1 VRYDW
6 QDVREVGR
14 LYKIRMLE
22 VRNLRH
28 VSLCQRNLK
37 NDDESDEPVGSSFKV
52 EPVLVAALRLL
63 ALLSAL
69 DDAKAVFDEN
79 QSSSS
84 DVELDLGDSEE

>member
-1 VRYDW
+1 
-6 QDVREVGR
+6 
-14 LYKIRMLE
+14 
-22 VRNLRH
+22 
-28 VSLCQRNLK
+28 
-37 NDDESDEPVGSSFKV
+37 V
-52 EPVLVAALRLL
+52 EPVLVAGLLL